1 MLFERV
7 RLMAV
12 PAFGLLATS
21 YLVMLID
28 VSLASEERVLGLN
41 QPNASVARI
50 WTATGLSPSSGWSGM
65 VTATVR
71 DDAGRRYRRATHAE
85 GMLDP
90 EGGSIGIADTPL
102 RPGLHAKTTL
112 P

>member
-1 MLFERV
+1 
-7 RLMAV
+7 
-12 PAFGLLATS
+12 
-21 YLVMLID
+21 
-28 VSLASEERVLGLN
+28 
-41 QPNASVARI
+41 
-50 WTATGLSPSSGWSGM
+50 M